1 LQRDELFVGAT
12 FDYPPTLQHNDLVA
26 SRTVLSRCAMMMQVQ
41 PRRRRLS
48 SMAFSVIGSSAAVAS
63 SITKNRGIGDKR
75 SGYLD
80 TLTLTAAEI
89 AAPSLTWQS

>member
-1 LQRDELFVGAT
+1 
-12 FDYPPTLQHNDLVA
+12 
-26 SRTVLSRCAMMMQVQ
+26 
-41 PRRRRLS
+41 
-48 SMAFSVIGSSAAVAS
+48 MAFSVIGRAGRGLVHHQ
-63 SITKNRGIGDKR
+63 NRGIGDKR

>member
-1 LQRDELFVGAT
+1 
-12 FDYPPTLQHNDLVA
+12 
-26 SRTVLSRCAMMMQVQ
+26 MMMQVQ
-41 PRRRRLS
+41 PRRREV
-48 SMAFSVIGSSAAVAS
+48 VIDGLLGDWIECGGGLVHHQ
-63 SITKNRGIGDKR
+63 NRGIGDKR